1 MKSNL
6 LKQRIQDDMKAAM
19 RAKDSERLG
28 AIRLLLAAIKQ
39 REIDERISLQDSQ
52 ILAVIEKMIK
62 QRRDAYTQFKAGN
75 RQDLAEKEASEI
87 EVLQKYLPKPL
98 SEIEI
103 DEIIE
108 KAIKATNATSMRD
121 MGKVMT
127 VIKQQTQGRADMDKV
142 SAKVKAKLTAQ

>member
-1 MKSNL
+1 MNSNL

-28 AIRLLLAAIKQ
+28 VIRLLLAAIKQ
-39 REIDERISLQDSQ
+39 REIDERTSLQDPQ

-75 RQDLAEKEASEI
+75 RQDLAEKEAFEI

-108 KAIKATNATSMRD
+108 KAINATNATSMRD

-127 VIKQQTQGRADMDKV
+127 IVKQQTQGRADMNKV
-142 SAKVKAKLTAQ
+142 SAKVKAKLTA